1 MKEANNNDVA
11 ALAGKALGLAKHNR
25 QNRIFGFQDH
35 MTSLFITSLMEQR
48 NILTTGSHIF
58 FSQSVPLDIAPEVQM
73 ILQPCFDGIGF
84 D

>member
-25 QNRIFGFQDH
+25 QNRIFGFQHH

-58 FSQSVPLDIAPEVQM
+58 SQTVPLDIAPEVQM